1 MSIGHRLS
9 EVGNLAGLVVG
20 KGCREGRRGLGVA
33 GGQTVELET
42 VELGVEVDKLA
53 TNRRCMMSAIDE
65 LWERDVWRNVC
76 QTYSDTKVILNS

>member
-1 MSIGHRLS
+1 MCIGHRLS
-9 EVGNLAGLVVG
+9 EVGNLAGLVG
-20 KGCREGRRGLGVA
+20 KGRREGGRGLGIT

-65 LWERDVWRNVC
+65 LWGEMFARLTRIRR
-76 QTYSDTKVILNS
+76 SS

>member
-65 LWERDVWRNVC
+65 LWEEMFGGMFARLTRIRR
-76 QTYSDTKVILNS
+76 SS